1 MEMQVILEKRYHW
14 ERQIARMLNK
24 NHGSWEW
31 HLFCSNGI
39 NWNAS
44 LLSWMG
50 FIHSSSSPSEDH
62 TSHHYITWSTPTQ
75 RPSREHMSLLLKSIF
90 DSLPVVEPCRLVRR
104 CWGLGKPPSPTF
116 HALKRPARKTICD
129 QKLNVKK
136 STYGKFPKS
145 HESVYSIVSR
155 GYATLMH
162 VFMDVQ
168 KKISRGRHQTVTGM
182 PRKQC
187 KYCFLCIFLL

>member
-14 ERQIARMLNK
+14 EGQIARMLNK

-31 HLFCSNGI
+31 HLFYSNGI

-62 TSHHYITWSTPTQ
+62 TSHHHITWGTPTQ
-75 RPSREHMSLLLKSIF
+75 RPSREHMSLLLLKSIF

-104 CWGLGKPPSPTF
+104 SWGLGKPPSPTF
-116 HALKRPARKTICD
+116 HALKRPE
-129 QKLNVKK
+129 KLYVIKSSMSRRAHMANSQNHMKVYTALCPGDMLFWCMYLWMCRKK
-136 STYGKFPKS
+136 SQGADIK
-145 HESVYSIVSR
+145 
-155 GYATLMH
+155 
-162 VFMDVQ
+162 
-168 KKISRGRHQTVTGM
+168 
-182 PRKQC
+182 
-187 KYCFLCIFLL
+187 LLQVC